1 MDITDEE
8 FENIIKNLTVRQQK
22 LLGVLKESGEL
33 DGLVEMMEKIKKD
46 RDEIAFSNIFDFL
59 APKIKTY
66 FMQNG
71 LSTDISEELTQEVM
85 STIWSK
91 SDKYDPYKSAVSTW
105 VYTIARNKKVD
116 FLRKNANI
124 KVSEEDI
131 REFLY
136 EDNQKNKIIETE
148 IIDQVNRI
156 NGELNENQRKIIK
169 MNFFEN
175 KSHKKIAEELEI
187 PLGTVKSRIRHILI
201 KMQRFL

>member
-1 MDITDEE
+1 
-8 FENIIKNLTVRQQK
+8 
-22 LLGVLKESGEL
+22 
-33 DGLVEMMEKIKKD
+33 MEKSKLSELMLRVNND

-59 APKIKTY
+59 APKIKAY

-71 LSTDISEELTQEVM
+71 LTVDYSEELTQEVM
-85 STIWSK
+85 SNIWLK
-91 SDKYDPYKSAVSTW
+91 SDKYDPDKSSFTTW

-116 FLRKNANI
+116 FFRKNKTIQIN
-124 KVSEEDI
+124 EEDI

-136 EDNQKNKIIETE
+136 ENNQIDKISENEAKNQLDKINI
-148 IIDQVNRI
+148 
-156 NGELNENQRKIIK
+156 ELNKDQRKMIK

-201 KMQRFL
+201 KMQKLL